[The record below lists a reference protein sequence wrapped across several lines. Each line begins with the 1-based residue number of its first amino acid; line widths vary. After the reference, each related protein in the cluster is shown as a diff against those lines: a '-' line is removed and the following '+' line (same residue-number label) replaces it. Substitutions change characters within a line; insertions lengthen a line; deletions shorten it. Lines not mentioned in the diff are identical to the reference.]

1 MWKDP
6 IVEEV
11 RAIREK
17 LWREWKVSPGGITR
31 RQREVF
37 DQWKG
42 KKVTAPFHSEWQA
55 PHAKAVAEDK
65 PHYATKKGKGA

>member
-17 LWREWKVSPGGITR
+17 QAEAHGFDIRKIMADAQARQGTSGHPLVSFVKGGR
-31 RQREVF
+31 RSAR
-37 DQWKG
+37 K
-42 KKVTAPFHSEWQA
+42 TSAR
-55 PHAKAVAEDK
+55 
-65 PHYATKKGKGA
+65 

>member
-17 LWREWKVSPGGITR
+17 QASSHGFDLRRIMADAKARQGTSGHSVVSFA
-31 RQREVF
+31 Q
-37 DQWKG
+37 G
-42 KKVTAPFHSEWQA
+42 KRP
-55 PHAKAVAEDK
+55 PHAKCT
-65 PHYATKKGKGA
+65 ATKP

>member
-17 LWREWKVSPGGITR
+17 LAEAHGFDIRKIMAAAQARQGTSGHRVVS
-31 RQREVF
+31 F
-37 DQWKG
+37 AKG
-42 KKVTAPFHSEWQA
+42 KQPPRTGH
-55 PHAKAVAEDK
+55 K
-65 PHYATKKGKGA
+65 PTRS